1 MLDGLAARIVAGGP
15 PGARGAVRVVEPDG
29 ASLTLVTAGD
39 AVDVHLALPGRRELV
54 QHSLSAHHAAALA
67 RWLLRWW
74 VWGTWCGLRLLLW
87 AWAARRWN
95 EAHAAQSPPGV
106 VRIDF
111 HPPKKAVDKLG

>member
-1 MLDGLAARIVAGGP
+1 MAITSRLVDRIVAGGP

-54 QHSLSAHHAAALA
+54 QHSLSAAHAAALG

-74 VWGTWCGLRLLLW
+74 VLGTWCGLRLLLW
-87 AWAARRWN
+87 AWAARRWT
-95 EAHAAQSPPGV
+95 EAHAGAPPPGV
-106 VRIDF
+106 VRIDH
-111 HPPKKAVDKLG
+111 HPPRKAV